1 MNVMRSILSVLLASV
16 TLGFGSIDFLEQ
28 KYYEEESFT
37 RISEY
42 FDGVEA
48 TGNRLIIRSDSG
60 HRTGHYI
67 TFQLS
72 DSHSVDHFKLEV
84 YEFGEKEPKDYLFK
98 AEAPIEANQPIFLG
112 LTGGIWGE
120 KLKPPV
126 AYKLSVIGTGG
137 NTIESATSFL
147 WGDD

>member
-1 MNVMRSILSVLLASV
+1 MNLMRTTLSVLLASA

-28 KYYEEESFT
+28 RFYEEESFT

-42 FDGVEA
+42 FTGVEVS
-48 TGNRLIIRSDSG
+48 GNRIIIRSDPE

-72 DSHSVDHFKLEV
+72 GNHSIDHFKLEV
-84 YEFGEKEPKDYLFK
+84 YEFGEKKPKDYLFNSDTPV
-98 AEAPIEANQPIFLG
+98 AANQPIFLG

-126 AYKLSVIGTGG
+126 AYKLSIIGTAG

>member
-1 MNVMRSILSVLLASV
+1 MNLMSTTLSVLLASA
-16 TLGFGSIDFLEQ
+16 TLGFGCIDFLEQ
-28 KYYEEESFT
+28 RFYEEESFT

-42 FDGVEA
+42 FTGVEVS
-48 TGNRLIIRSDSG
+48 GNRIIIRSDPEY
-60 HRTGHYI
+60 RTGHYI

-72 DSHSVDHFKLEV
+72 ENHSIDHFKLEV
-84 YEFGEKEPKDYLFK
+84 YEFGEKEPKDYLFNSDT
-98 AEAPIEANQPIFLG
+98 PVTANQPIFLG

-126 AYKLSVIGTGG
+126 AYKLSIIGTAG

>member
-1 MNVMRSILSVLLASV
+1 MRTTLSVLLASA

-28 KYYEEESFT
+28 RFYEEESFT

-42 FDGVEA
+42 FTGVEVS
-48 TGNRLIIRSDSG
+48 GNRIIIRSDPE

-72 DSHSVDHFKLEV
+72 GNHSIDHFKLEV
-84 YEFGEKEPKDYLFK
+84 YEFGEKKPKDYLFNSDT
-98 AEAPIEANQPIFLG
+98 PVTANQPIFLG

-126 AYKLSVIGTGG
+126 AYKLSIIGTAG

>member
-1 MNVMRSILSVLLASV
+1 MNLLRSVLSVLLASV

-42 FDGVEA
+42 FDGVEVS
-48 TGNRLIIRSDSG
+48 GNRIIIRSDSD
-60 HRTGHYI
+60 HRTGHYV

-72 DSHSVDHFKLEV
+72 GNHSIDHFKLEV
-84 YEFGEKEPKDYLFK
+84 YEFGAKEPKDYLFK
-98 AEAPIEANQPIFLG
+98 ADTPIAAKQPIFLG